1 MKELI
6 AYQIEK
12 HTSIIKKESYI
23 SNTFDRDDI
32 VKQISFA
39 LQVDKQSIAVKIEPD
54 DKEPLKHYLPRLSL
68 DHAYPGSYPFPPMS
82 TGKMD
87 IYIDGYGCYRHY
99 VYIVLPLQIGS
110 SMQQYVFKFIRVAEG
125 ETWHDVEI
133 RELIGKPFT
142 AETMNIVG
150 GKLYGTQAD
159 YIWSGENFC
168 HSDA

>member
-1 MKELI
+1 MKEMI

-12 HTSIIKKESYI
+12 HDSSTESDSYV
-23 SNTFDRDDI
+23 SDI
-32 VKQISFA
+32 FSVEETVKRISFA
-39 LQVDKQSIAVKIEPD
+39 LYIDKQSITVKIEPD

-82 TGKMD
+82 TGRMD

-110 SMQQYVFKFIRVAEG
+110 SMQQYVFKFIRAAEG
-125 ETWHDVEI
+125 ETWHDVET

-150 GKLYGTQAD
+150 GKLYGTQGD

-168 HSDA
+168 YSGA

>member
-1 MKELI
+1 MKEMI

-12 HTSIIKKESYI
+12 HDSSTESDSYV
-23 SNTFDRDDI
+23 SDI
-32 VKQISFA
+32 FSVEETVKRISFA
-39 LQVDKQSIAVKIEPD
+39 LYIDKQSITVKIEPD

-82 TGKMD
+82 MGRMD

-110 SMQQYVFKFIRVAEG
+110 SMQQYVFKFIRAAEE
-125 ETWHDVEI
+125 ETWHDVET

-142 AETMNIVG
+142 AGTMNIVG
-150 GKLYGTQAD
+150 GKLYGTQGD

-168 HSDA
+168 YSGA